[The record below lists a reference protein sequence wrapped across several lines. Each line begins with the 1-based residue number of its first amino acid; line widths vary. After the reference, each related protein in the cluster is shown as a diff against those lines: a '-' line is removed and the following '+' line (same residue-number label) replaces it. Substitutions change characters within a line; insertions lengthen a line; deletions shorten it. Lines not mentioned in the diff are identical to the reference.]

1 MWLEVTVQNLILWV
15 SGQSAYQPRKCLFR
29 TFLGVT
35 SEISKRKVFVN
46 MNLIL
51 LAACTKSSVDSF
63 PYKQM

>member
-35 SEISKRKVFVN
+35 SET
-46 MNLIL
+46 IL
-51 LAACTKSSVDSF
+51 K
-63 PYKQM
+63 K